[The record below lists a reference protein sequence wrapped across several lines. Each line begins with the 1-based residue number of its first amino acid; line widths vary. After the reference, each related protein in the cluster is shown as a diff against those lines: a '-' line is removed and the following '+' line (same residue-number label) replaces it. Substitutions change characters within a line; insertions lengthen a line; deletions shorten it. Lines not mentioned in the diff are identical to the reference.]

1 MNFFEKSILSIK
13 NQRMIFHSEHDLKF
27 AFAIALKEN
36 NPDFQIRL
44 ERPVDIE
51 MVDRNNKKSVVRAPI
66 DILII
71 DKDGN
76 TIPIE
81 LKYKTKKANFNLDG
95 ENYLLAEHSATDSG
109 RFSFRK
115 DIYRIENYKSKYSNC
130 KVGYVFILTN
140 DEAYSKNNVFQ
151 KDNIDK
157 YFSFHHGG
165 LINRLDKS
173 WNYES
178 LDETKYTFDKNDNTW
193 NNIQSKKHWS
203 CNKEYFYKLD
213 LLQEYVVDWKEYSKI
228 GDSVF
233 KYCLIKVDIQ

>member
-1 MNFFEKSILSIK
+1 MNLFEKSIISLK
-13 NQRMIFHSEHDLKF
+13 NQRKVFHSEHDLKF
-27 AFAIALKEN
+27 SFAIALKEN

-44 ERPVDIE
+44 ERPVNID
-51 MVDRNNKKSVVRAPI
+51 MVDRNDKKSVVRAPI

-81 LKYKTKKANFNLDG
+81 LKYKTKKANINCDG
-95 ENYLLAEHSATDSG
+95 ENYLLTEHGAPDTG

-115 DIYRIENYKSKYSNC
+115 DIYRIENYKSKHSNC

-140 DEAYSKNNVFQ
+140 DGVYSQNNVFE

-178 LDETKYTFDKNDNTW
+178 LDKAKYKFNERSNTW
-193 NNIQSKKHWS
+193 ENNQLNKHWS
-203 CNKEYFYKLD
+203 CSKEYFYKLD
-213 LLQEYVVDWKEYSKI
+213 LLQDYKVDWKEFSKI
-228 GDSVF
+228 GDSIF

>member
-27 AFAIALKEN
+27 AFAMAIKEN

-44 ERPVDIE
+44 ERPVAIE
-51 MVDRNNKKSVVRAPI
+51 MVDRNDKKSIVRAPI
-66 DILII
+66 DILIT
-71 DKDGN
+71 DNEEN

-81 LKYKTKKANFNLDG
+81 LKYKTKEININHNG
-95 ENYLLAEHSATDSG
+95 EDYLLANHSARDTG

-130 KVGYVFILTN
+130 KAGYVFILTN
-140 DEAYSKNNVFQ
+140 DEAYSQDNVSQKNI
-151 KDNIDK
+151 IDK
-157 YFSFHHGG
+157 YFSFHHGA
-165 LINRLDKS
+165 LINKIDKG

-178 LDETKYTFDKNDNTW
+178 LNKKNEYILDKNDNIW
-193 NNIQSKKHWS
+193 KINQSKKHWTYS
-203 CNKEYFYKLD
+203 KEFFYKLD
-213 LLQEYVVDWKEYSKI
+213 LLHQYEIDWKEYSKI

-233 KYCLIKVDIQ
+233 KYCVIKVDI